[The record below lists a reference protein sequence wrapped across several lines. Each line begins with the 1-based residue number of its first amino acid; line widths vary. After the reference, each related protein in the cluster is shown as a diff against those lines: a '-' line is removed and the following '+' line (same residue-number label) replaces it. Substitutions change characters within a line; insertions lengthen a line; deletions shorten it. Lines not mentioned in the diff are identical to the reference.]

1 MYLLYHMH
9 VYSIYTAIS
18 SNLSICLQNCPYQ
31 RLKQSILCKSHS
43 KNGPLPKIIVSLMLC
58 TKTHLKQCD
67 ILQQEHFLKKHP
79 FWLYLPCIASSNYKV
94 PGKNYAIREK
104 KYFSYI
110 MFHYMP
116 NILQQLLQPEYIY
129 KEHPFWL
136 FSAFKT
142 TNN

>member
-1 MYLLYHMH
+1 MYLLYHMP

-94 PGKNYAIREK
+94 PGKNHAIK
-104 KYFSYI
+104 DKNFFLISFSTICQIYC
-110 MFHYMP
+110 
-116 NILQQLLQPEYIY
+116 NILQPEYIY

-136 FSAFKT
+136 FSAFNT